1 MFIGRKLWETGA
13 VHGFLL
19 SILLCGCIKLFSQ
32 VECQGKN
39 QLLPWGNQDLD
50 RNLLTIQYFHNYS
63 ANAPFM
69 AGVNNPFSSLIKV
82 FSPSFVIVAT
92 WHGIATHSSIHARR
106 IQWPE
111 EPGGL

>member
-1 MFIGRKLWETGA
+1 
-13 VHGFLL
+13 
-19 SILLCGCIKLFSQ
+19 
-32 VECQGKN
+32 
-39 QLLPWGNQDLD
+39 
-50 RNLLTIQYFHNYS
+50 
-63 ANAPFM
+63 M

-92 WHGIATHSSIHARR
+92 LHGIATHSSIHARR